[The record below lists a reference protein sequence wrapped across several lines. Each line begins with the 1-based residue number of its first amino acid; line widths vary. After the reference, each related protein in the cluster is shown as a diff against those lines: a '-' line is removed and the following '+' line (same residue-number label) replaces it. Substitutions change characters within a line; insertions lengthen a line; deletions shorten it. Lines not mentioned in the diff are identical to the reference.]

1 MRRNGKSQPVSWT
14 TCVALVLVCIVL
26 LRSVHAQP
34 APTPLSILDVPF
46 ISQSEALCGGAAAA
60 MVLRYWG
67 ERGLNAESF
76 AHLIDRNAAGIRT
89 TRLVEDL
96 RQRGWSA
103 VAVEGREDLIDA
115 ELARG
120 RPVLTLIEDRP
131 GTFHYVV
138 IVAATPQAIVFHDP
152 ARAPFRVMERERFAR
167 RWSRA
172 DRWMAVVVPAEP
184 FLSSQPPPPADV
196 TSGASCASVMTIGIQ
211 HAQAGELE
219 AAERSLTAALSCG
232 GSAALRELAGLRL
245 LQRRWP
251 EVTELASATV
261 AADPTD
267 AYAWQLLATS
277 RFVQNDPTGAL
288 EAWNRVEQPRVDLI
302 AVGGLTHTRQRVVE
316 RLLAV
321 RSQALLTPGLFD
333 LSARRL
339 KELPSA
345 MSTRLEF
352 VPRSGLAELRA
363 HIVER
368 PLVPTDPWS
377 YAAMGL
383 VALAQREVG
392 LSTGALTGGGERIS
406 AGWRFWPHRPRVNLE
421 VIAPARWGG
430 LWGIHVF
437 GEQQPFSDDTF
448 PLARRAGAGLTM
460 SNWIKPWARVSARW
474 GVDAWDDYG
483 QYGVASAG
491 LRLASAHDRMMLNL
505 DGSSWLGEDRFG
517 SIGASVRLRSSEQ
530 HQGRVFIAGA
540 GGAVTTAAT
549 PPDLWFAGDTGT
561 VRPAL
566 LRAHPVVDDGMLQ
579 SDRLGRR
586 IAYLSGEARQWWTL
600 RSAIHVGAAAFADT
614 ARVDRQAAADHR
626 GDVDV
631 GGGLRLGFPGLEG
644 VFRLDVGK
652 GLRDGATAFSFVYEP

>member
-1 MRRNGKSQPVSWT
+1 VSRSPHTRT
-14 TCVALVLVCIVL
+14 TCVALVLVCIALVRPVL
-26 LRSVHAQP
+26 AQP
-34 APTPLSILDVPF
+34 APEPLSILDVPF

-60 MVLRYWG
+60 MILRYWG

-76 AHLIDRNAAGIRT
+76 AHLVDRSAGGIRT
-89 TRLVEDL
+89 TRLVDDL

-103 VAVEGREDLIDA
+103 VAVEGREELIDA

-167 RWSRA
+167 RWSPA
-172 DRWMAVVVPAEP
+172 GRWMAVVVPAEP
-184 FLSSQPPPPADV
+184 SRTSEPPPLAE
-196 TSGASCASVMTIGIQ
+196 SAEGASCSSLMTRGVEY
-211 HAQAGELE
+211 AQAGNLD
-219 AAERSLTAALSCG
+219 AAERNLTGALSCG

-251 EVTELASATV
+251 EVTELASATL
-261 AADPTD
+261 AIDPMD

-277 RFVQNDPTGAL
+277 RFVQDDPVGAL
-288 EAWNRVEQPRVDLI
+288 EAWNRIQQPHVDLV

-321 RSQALLTPGLFD
+321 PSQALLTPGLFD

-345 MSTRLEF
+345 SGTRLEF

-363 HIVER
+363 HVVER

-377 YAAMGL
+377 YAAIGL
-383 VALAQREVG
+383 VALARNEVG
-392 LSTGALTGGGERIS
+392 LTTGALTGGGERIS
-406 AGWRFWPHRPRVNLE
+406 GGWRFWPGRPGVNVE

-430 LWGIHVF
+430 VWGVDAF
-437 GEQQPFSDDTF
+437 GEQQPFSDDRF
-448 PLARRAGAGLTM
+448 PISRRAGAGMTM
-460 SNWIKPWARVSARW
+460 SNWIKPWARMSARV

-483 QYGVASAG
+483 KYGVASAG
-491 LRLASAHDRMMLNL
+491 LRFVSTRDRMTVRF
-505 DGSSWLGEDRFG
+505 DGSSWLGEQSFG
-517 SIGASVRLRSSEQ
+517 SVGASLRLRSSDRHE
-530 HQGRVFIAGA
+530 GRVFLVHA
-540 GGAVTTAAT
+540 GGASTTGAT

-561 VRPAL
+561 VRAAL
-566 LRAHPVVDDGMLQ
+566 LRAHPIVDDGELQ
-579 SDRLGRR
+579 SDRLGRL
-586 IAYLSGEARQWWTL
+586 IAYLSGEARQWWSV
-600 RSAIHVGAAAFADT
+600 RSAIRIGAAVFADA
-614 ARVDRQAAADHR
+614 ARVGRQAAADTR
-626 GDVDV
+626 DDVDV
-631 GGGLRLGFPGLEG
+631 GGGLRLGLPGLEG
-644 VFRLDVGK
+644 VFRFDVGK